1 MAKKK
6 IGRALAGLAALGTI
20 GTMAANASRRSRQAA
35 RDVLSSPRPP
45 RTGTWRSGLEEL
57 QDEIQRDIELSRA
70 SRGEPVITPKEHAE
84 TMHDIKGVRDSS
96 DIPIKAGD
104 GVLQESNPSMRPV
117 RPREPALKSRVGEGL
132 RSDHYLGKSL
142 ETLDPAT
149 DSVDPRSW
157 SYKKGGEVKSRSS
170 RSSVSNA
177 SRRGDGIA
185 IRGKTK
191 GRML

>member
-6 IGRALAGLAALGTI
+6 IGRALAGLAALGTM
-20 GTMAANASRRSRQAA
+20 GALAA
-35 RDVLSSPRPP
+35 RKSSRANEE
-45 RTGTWRSGLEEL
+45 RVRSMSPAPDAPMRKRNALEDL
-57 QDEIQRDIELSRA
+57 QEDIQRAIETDRA
-70 SRGEPVITPKEHAE
+70 SRGKPVITPEEHAD

-117 RPREPALKSRVGEGL
+117 RPREPAIKSRVGEGL
-132 RSDHYLGKSL
+132 KSDHYIGKNL
-142 ETLDPAT
+142 QTLDPAT

-191 GRML
+191 GRLI